1 MQFFN
6 NIYFYFS
13 VKISWILIFYLQSE
27 FIELLIFFIKHKMKN
42 LIILIT
48 INLTKYKKGDDY
60 SE

>member
-6 NIYFYFS
+6 NIYFNFC
-13 VKISWILIFYLQSE
+13 VKISWILIFYFESE
-27 FIELLIFFIKHKMKN
+27 FLELLIFFIKHKMEN

-48 INLTKYKKGDDY
+48 INLTKNKKGDDY